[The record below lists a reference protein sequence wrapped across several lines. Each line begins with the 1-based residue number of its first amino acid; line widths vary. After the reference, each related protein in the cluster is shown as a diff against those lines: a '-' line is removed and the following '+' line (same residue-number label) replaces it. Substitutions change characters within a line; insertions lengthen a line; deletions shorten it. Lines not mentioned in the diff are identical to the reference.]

1 MVRIRVLVSF
11 VVLFVTHEYLCA
23 MCGVACLHG
32 MCAGVFKNAT
42 QRVFVESWM
51 GAMVGVVYWSE
62 RKREESFNVGMQVG

>member
-1 MVRIRVLVSF
+1 MVRVRVLVSF

-42 QRVFVESWM
+42 MCVCGIVD
-51 GAMVGVVYWSE
+51 GGMVGVVFWSE
-62 RKREESFNVGMQVG
+62 RK